1 MVPKIRTIHKLKP
14 YLLQIIVLI
23 LICITIIIESVH
35 FYIMEYLAGLYNDP
49 SLHPFFAG
57 LFFDFLKVLL
67 LLVAFIGLVVIAF
80 IGLVVN
86 LFKKFKIYKNIG
98 INFLLLG
105 LSLGVFIGNRYVRMP
120 GPPGAT
126 VFLRGFDKWVRKNVE
141 TAAIQEWLATIDD
154 RYFSKDYYADTG
166 SPNEFPKFII
176 DLNPK
181 FISFGYSELDNTKI
195 AKLSWGS
202 GLLGEWGVIIGNSNM
217 EMPKPG
223 VEKIS
228 DSYWEYRRIIR
239 PGVYI
244 YDGG

>member
-1 MVPKIRTIHKLKP
+1 MVPKIKTIHKLKP
-14 YLLQIIVLI
+14 YLVQIIVLI

-35 FYIMEYLAGLYNDP
+35 FYIMEYFAGLYNDP
-49 SLHPFFAG
+49 SLHSFFAG
-57 LFFDFLKVLL
+57 LFFDFLKVPL
-67 LLVAFIGLVVIAF
+67 LLVAFIGLA
-80 IGLVVN
+80 VN

-98 INFLLLG
+98 INFFLLG
-105 LSLGVFIGNRYVRMP
+105 LSLGVFISNRYVRIP

-126 VFLRGFDKWVRKNVE
+126 VFLRGFDKWIRKNVE

-154 RYFSKDYYADTG
+154 RHFGKVYYADTG
-166 SPNEFPKFII
+166 LPNEFPKFII
-176 DLNPK
+176 NLNPQL
-181 FISFGYSELDNTKI
+181 ISFGYSELDNTKI

-217 EMPKPG
+217 EMPKPD

-228 DSYWEYRRIIR
+228 DSYWEYRKIIE